1 MQSLFGIPLPSHT
14 GNQIDTNRLTHHTV
28 ADFCFHLQR
37 GGLIYQFVTWYGT
50 MVPLMKT
57 SSTILDEV
65 LLSMVEGIGAR
76 TYQRLLA
83 QFGSATAIL
92 NASRNDLSN
101 FVFLKPDTL
110 TQLTTARSQLDP
122 SRIVELCQ
130 RDQIDILSL
139 ADERYPKSLRTIPD
153 PPPLLY
159 VRGVLLPSDSLS
171 IAIIGTRR
179 CTPYGERQTERLT
192 ASLVQKGFTIISGL
206 ALGIDGIAHRAALS
220 TGGRTI
226 AVLGSGLHRVY
237 PPEHVP
243 LAQKIVESGGCVLSE
258 YPPNHAATKWTFPHR
273 NRIVSGLS
281 LGVLVIEA
289 PLRSGALISARL
301 AGEQGRDIFAVPGSV
316 ESSESSGCL
325 QLIRDG
331 AHVATSVDDI
341 LGVLGPMQQ
350 PVFLPGMTES
360 MQHPNEVSLNDV
372 EHRVL
377 LCVDK
382 TETSLDA
389 VVTASGLE
397 PQQVLAALAVLE
409 QKQIIRQLSPV
420 AFQRM

>member
-1 MQSLFGIPLPSHT
+1 MVLLMQ
-14 GNQIDTNRLTHHTV
+14 
-28 ADFCFHLQR
+28 
-37 GGLIYQFVTWYGT
+37 
-50 MVPLMKT
+50 K
-57 SSTILDEV
+57 SSTILDDV

-92 NASRNDLSN
+92 NASRSDLGG

-130 RDQIDILSL
+130 KDQIDILPL

-159 VRGVLLPSDSLS
+159 VKGVLLPSDSLS

-179 CTPYGERQTERLT
+179 CTHYGERQTERLT
-192 ASLVQKGFTIISGL
+192 TALVQKGFTIISGL
-206 ALGIDGIAHRAALS
+206 ALGIDGIAHRAALN

-237 PPEHVP
+237 PPEHVK
-243 LAQKIVESGGCVLSE
+243 LAHKIVESGGCVLSE
-258 YPPNHAATKWTFPHR
+258 YPPNHSATKWTFPHR

-289 PLRSGALISARL
+289 PVRSGALISARL

-331 AHVATSVDDI
+331 AHVTTSVDDI

-350 PVFLPGMTES
+350 PVFLPGMTEPI
-360 MQHPNEVSLNDV
+360 QHPNEVSLNDV

-377 LCVDK
+377 LCVGK

-389 VVTASGLE
+389 VTTASGLE

-409 QKQIIRQLSPV
+409 QKRIIRQLSPV
-420 AFQRM
+420 SFQRM